1 MRIRFG
7 EFVLDEESRDLTREG
22 RRLALSPKALQ
33 LLVALLSSRPRAL
46 TRADLNDRLWPGTA
60 VGYTSLAG
68 AMAELRRALGEDPK
82 EPRLVRTVHGFGYAF
97 CGEATD
103 DPGHPPRARPACA
116 LSWEGREIG
125 LADGENLIGRDEGCA
140 LQIDSPRVSRRHAR
154 IVVRGRGAR
163 IEDLGSKNGTLVGDR
178 RLAGSVE
185 LEDGDVIELG
195 GARFTF
201 RCAYG
206 TGSTL
211 TG

>member
-7 EFVLDEESRDLTREG
+7 EFVLDEESRELTREG

-68 AMAELRRALGEDPK
+68 AMAELRRVLDEDPR

-103 DPGHPPRARPACA
+103 ASGPPRARFACA
-116 LSWEGREIG
+116 LSWEGREVG
-125 LADGENLIGRDEGCA
+125 LAEGENLIGRDEECA
-140 LQIDSPRVSRRHAR
+140 LLVDSPRVSRRHAR
-154 IVVRGRGAR
+154 IVVRGRGAT
-163 IEDLGSKNGTLVGDR
+163 IEDLGSKNGTRVGDR
-178 RLAGSVE
+178 RLTGSLA
-185 LEDGDVIELG
+185 LEDGAVIEIG
-195 GARFTF
+195 GARLTF
-201 RCAYG
+201 RTAYG
-206 TGSTL
+206 PGSTL

>member
-7 EFVLDEESRDLTREG
+7 EFVLDEESRELTREG

-68 AMAELRRALGEDPK
+68 AMAELRRVLDEDPR

-103 DPGHPPRARPACA
+103 ESGPLRARFACA
-116 LSWEGREIG
+116 LSWEGREVG
-125 LADGENLIGRDEGCA
+125 LAEGENLIGRDEECA
-140 LQIDSPRVSRRHAR
+140 LLVDSPRVSRRHAR
-154 IVVRGRGAR
+154 IVVRGRGAT
-163 IEDLGSKNGTLVGDR
+163 IEDLGSKNGTRVGDR
-178 RLAGSVE
+178 RLTGSLA
-185 LEDGDVIELG
+185 LEDGAVIEIG
-195 GARFTF
+195 GARLTF
-201 RCAYG
+201 RTAYG
-206 TGSTL
+206 PGSTL